1 MPSYRFL
8 IDEVEEGA
16 SGPKIAAFFDM
27 DRTLIYGF
35 SAQDLLVEQIAT
47 GELSVGGVVGQ
58 ASQAVQFAR
67 GKIDFAEMVNATAK
81 HLRGQVDSRNYEFG
95 RRVFEKRVASR
106 IYPEARLLIDAHL
119 KKGHVVVIVSAA
131 TPYQVEPVA
140 NDLGVHS
147 FLCTHLEV
155 KNGICTGK
163 VLEPACYG
171 EGKSV
176 AVRNFVADR
185 DIDLAESYFYT
196 DGNEDLPL
204 LEIVGKPRP
213 LNPDK
218 KLTSI
223 AKSRDWHITRFEGRG
238 RTSAKDVART
248 GLAYLSAAPAAAAAL
263 SAYSLNGSA
272 RQARNIFQGLWGEL
286 SSAAIGLDLDVEG
299 QEHLWSHRPAVFM
312 ANHQSA
318 VDAIAVLKLVQSD
331 FTAIAKKEIQSQ
343 PVIGQMSEAMGTIFV
358 DRSDNKSARE
368 ALQPAVTALKGGTSI
383 IIFPEGTRS
392 PTNKLSKFKKG
403 GFHLAMQAGVPIVPI
418 VLKNT
423 TDAMPKGAIMARP
436 ATVHVTVLPPVE
448 TKDWE
453 IEDLDANIDIIR
465 NQFLVELE
473 QGGGDAPNDVI
484 RLAQSGNKPNKAA
497 DGQGGQGSKSKKTK
511 G

>member
-1 MPSYRFL
+1 MPSHRFL
-8 IDEVEEGA
+8 IDEVETGP

-35 SAQDLLVEQIAT
+35 SAQDLFIEQIT
-47 GELSVGGVVGQ
+47 SGELSMDGVVDQ
-58 ASQAVQFAR
+58 VAQAVKFAR
-67 GKIDFAEMVNATAK
+67 GKIDFAELVTRTAK

-95 RRVFEKRVASR
+95 RKVFAKRIASR

-163 VLEPACYG
+163 VMEPACYG
-171 EGKSV
+171 EGKSI

-185 DIDLAESYFYT
+185 EVDLGDSYFYT
-196 DGNEDLPL
+196 DGHEDLPL

-218 KLTSI
+218 KLTST
-223 AKSRDWHITRFEGRG
+223 AKSRDWPITRFEGRG
-238 RTSAKDVART
+238 RPTAKEAVRTS
-248 GLAYLSAAPAAAAAL
+248 LAYLSAVPAAAAAM

-272 RQARNIFQGLWGEL
+272 RQARNLFQGMWGEM
-286 SSAAIGLDLDVEG
+286 SSAALGLELDVEG
-299 QEHLWSHRPAVFM
+299 QENLWSHRPAVFM

-331 FTAIAKKEIQSQ
+331 FTAIAKKEVKSQ
-343 PVIGQMSEAMGTIFV
+343 PVIGQVSTAMGTIFV
-358 DRSDNKSARE
+358 DRSDNKAARE
-368 ALQPAVTALKGGTSI
+368 ALEPAVTALKNGTSI

-423 TDAMPKGAIMARP
+423 TDAMPKGAIIARP
-436 ATVHVTVLPPVE
+436 ATVHVTVLPPIE
-448 TKDWE
+448 TVDW
-453 IEDLDANIDIIR
+453 DVKKLDEHIDGVR
-465 NQFLVELE
+465 TQFLKELDQDEVE
-473 QGGGDAPNDVI
+473 ASTDVI
-484 RLAQSGNKPNKAA
+484 RLAQSANKPKAQA
-497 DGQGGQGSKSKKTK
+497 ATAGKGKKSKH
-511 G
+511 

>member
-1 MPSYRFL
+1 MQTHRFL
-8 IDEVEEGA
+8 IDEVE
-16 SGPKIAAFFDM
+16 SGPAGSHIAAFFDM

-35 SAQDLLVEQIAT
+35 SAQDLFVEQVT
-47 GELSVGGVVGQ
+47 SGELSLDGVIDQ
-58 ASQAVQFAR
+58 ASQAVRFAR
-67 GKIDFAEMVNATAK
+67 GKIDFAELVNRTAK

-95 RRVFEKRVASR
+95 RRVFEKRIAGR
-106 IYPEARLLIDAHL
+106 IYPESRMLIDAHL
-119 KKGHVVVIVSAA
+119 RKGHIVVIVSAA

-163 VLEPACYG
+163 VVEPACYS
-171 EGKSV
+171 EGKSI

-185 DIDLAESYFYT
+185 DIDLNESFFYT

-204 LEIVGKPRP
+204 LEIVGRPRP

-218 KLTSI
+218 KLASV
-223 AKSRDWHITRFEGRG
+223 AKSRDWPITRFDGRG
-238 RTSAKDVART
+238 RTSAKDVVRT

-263 SAYSLNGSA
+263 SSYSLNGSA
-272 RQARNIFQGLWGEL
+272 RQARNLFQGLWGEM
-286 SSAAIGLDLDVEG
+286 SSAAIGLNLDVQG
-299 QEHLWSHRPAVFM
+299 REHLWSHRPAVFM

-318 VDAIAVLKLVQSD
+318 VDAIAVMKLVQQD
-331 FTAIAKKEIQSQ
+331 FTAIAKKEVRSQ
-343 PVIGQMSEAMGTIFV
+343 PFIGQVSEAMGTIFV
-358 DRSDNKSARE
+358 DRLDNKQARD
-368 ALQPAVTALKGGTSI
+368 ALAPAVTALKSGTSI

-423 TDAMPKGAIMARP
+423 TDAMPKGALMARP
-436 ATVHVTVLPPVE
+436 ATVHVTILPPVE
-448 TKDWE
+448 TKDWKPEELDKNIAHVRSLFLKELAQDE
-453 IEDLDANIDIIR
+453 IDRPKD
-465 NQFLVELE
+465 F
-473 QGGGDAPNDVI
+473 I
-484 RLAQSGNKPNKAA
+484 RLAQSANKPKSRA
-497 DGQGGQGSKSKKTK
+497 SKS
-511 G
+511 

>member
-8 IDEVEEGA
+8 VDEVETGP
-16 SGPKIAAFFDM
+16 SGPQIAAFFDM
-27 DRTLIYGF
+27 DRTLLYGF
-35 SAQDLLVEQIAT
+35 SAQDLFVEQIT
-47 GELSVGGVVGQ
+47 SGELALDGVIDQV
-58 ASQAVQFAR
+58 AQAVKFAR
-67 GKIDFAEMVNATAK
+67 GKIDFAELVTRTAK
-81 HLRGQVDSRNYEFG
+81 HLRGQLDSRNYDFG
-95 RRVFEKRVASR
+95 RRVFEKRIASR
-106 IYPEARLLIDAHL
+106 IYPEARLLIDQHL

-163 VLEPACYG
+163 VMEPACYG
-171 EGKSV
+171 EGKSI

-185 DIDLAESYFYT
+185 DVDLSESYFYT
-196 DGNEDLPL
+196 DGKEDLPL

-213 LNPDK
+213 LNPDQT
-218 KLTSI
+218 LSNI
-223 AKSRDWHITRFEGRG
+223 AKSRDWPITRFEGRG
-238 RTSAKDVART
+238 RPTVKDAVRTSM
-248 GLAYLSAAPAAAAAL
+248 AYLSAAPAAAAAL

-272 RQARNIFQGLWGEL
+272 RQARNLFQNLWGEM
-286 SSAAIGLDLDVEG
+286 SAASLGLTLDIKG
-299 QEHLWSHRPAVFM
+299 QENLWSHRPAVFM

-331 FTAIAKKEIQSQ
+331 FTAIAKIEVKSQ
-343 PVIGQMSEAMGTIFV
+343 PVIGQVATAMGTIFV
-358 DRSDNKSARE
+358 DRSDGKQARE
-368 ALQPAVTALKGGTSI
+368 ALAPAVTALKNGTSV

-423 TDAMPKGAIMARP
+423 TDAMPKGAIIARP
-436 ATVHVTVLPPVE
+436 ATVHVTILPPVE
-448 TKDWE
+448 TRDWKVK
-453 IEDLDANIDIIR
+453 DLDANIADLR
-465 NQFLVELE
+465 LRFLEELDQDE
-473 QGGGDAPNDVI
+473 TSASTDVI
-484 RLAQSGNKPNKAA
+484 RLAQSANKPKPQVEEPVRGKGKKA
-497 DGQGGQGSKSKKTK
+497 KP
-511 G
+511 

>member
-8 IDEVEEGA
+8 IDEVEKGP
-16 SGPKIAAFFDM
+16 SGSHIAAFFDM

-35 SAQDLLVEQIAT
+35 SAQDLMIEQVT
-47 GELSVGGVVGQ
+47 SGELSIGEVVNQ
-58 ASQAVQFAR
+58 ASHGIQFAR
-67 GKIDFAEMVNATAK
+67 GKIDFAEMVNSTAK

-106 IYPEARLLIDAHL
+106 IYPESRLLIDAHL

-163 VLEPACYG
+163 VVEPACYG
-171 EGKSV
+171 EGKSI
-176 AVRNFVADR
+176 AVRNFIADR
-185 DIDLAESYFYT
+185 NVDLAESYFYS
-196 DGNEDLPL
+196 DGDEDLPL
-204 LEIVGKPRP
+204 LEIVGNPRP
-213 LNPDK
+213 LNPNK
-218 KLTSI
+218 KLTSV

-263 SAYSLNGSA
+263 SAYSINGSA

-286 SSAAIGLDLDVEG
+286 SSASIGLELDVKG
-299 QEHLWSHRPAVFM
+299 RDHLWSHRPAVFM

-331 FTAIAKKEIQSQ
+331 FTAIAKKEVQSQ

-358 DRSDNKSARE
+358 DRSDNKAARE
-368 ALQPAVTALKGGTSI
+368 ALQPAVTALKSGTSI

-418 VLKNT
+418 VLHNT
-423 TDAMPKGAIMARP
+423 TDAMPKSAFIARP

-448 TKDWE
+448 TADWE
-453 IEDLDANIDIIR
+453 IEDLNENIDMVR
-465 NQFLVELE
+465 KMFLKELD
-473 QGGGDAPNDVI
+473 QDAADTSKDVI
-484 RLAQSGNKPNKAA
+484 RLAQSGNKPTTPVE
-497 DGQGGQGSKSKKTK
+497 DHGSKPKKSK

>member
-1 MPSYRFL
+1 MPSHRFL
-8 IDEVEEGA
+8 IDEVEAGP
-16 SGPKIAAFFDM
+16 SGSKVAAFFDM

-35 SAQDLLVEQIAT
+35 SAQDLFIEQIT
-47 GELSVGGVVGQ
+47 SGELSMDGVVDQ
-58 ASQAVQFAR
+58 VAQAVKFAR
-67 GKIDFAEMVNATAK
+67 GKIDFAELVTRTAK

-95 RRVFEKRVASR
+95 RKVFAKRIASR

-163 VLEPACYG
+163 VMEPACYG
-171 EGKSV
+171 EGKSI

-185 DIDLAESYFYT
+185 DVDLGESYFYT

-218 KLTSI
+218 KLTSV
-223 AKSRDWHITRFEGRG
+223 AKSRDWPITRFEGRG
-238 RTSAKDVART
+238 RPSAKEAVRT
-248 GLAYLSAAPAAAAAL
+248 SLAYLSAAPAAAAAL

-272 RQARNIFQGLWGEL
+272 RQARNLFQGMWGEM

-299 QEHLWSHRPAVFM
+299 QENLWSHRPAVFM

-331 FTAIAKKEIQSQ
+331 FTAIAKKEVKNQ
-343 PVIGQMSEAMGTIFV
+343 PVIGQVSSAMGTIFV
-358 DRSDNKSARE
+358 DRSDNKAARE
-368 ALQPAVTALKGGTSI
+368 ALEPAVTALRNGTSI

-423 TDAMPKGAIMARP
+423 TDAMPKGAIIARP
-436 ATVHVTVLPPVE
+436 ATVHVTVLPPIE
-448 TKDWE
+448 TADWD
-453 IEDLDANIDIIR
+453 IEKLNEHIDDVR
-465 NQFLVELE
+465 TQFLNELDQDE
-473 QGGGDAPNDVI
+473 TAASTDVI
-484 RLAQSGNKPNKAA
+484 RLAQSANKPKPQAA
-497 DGQGGQGSKSKKTK
+497 SSAKGAKSKKR
-511 G
+511 

>member
-1 MPSYRFL
+1 MPSHRFL
-8 IDEVEEGA
+8 IDEVEAGP
-16 SGPKIAAFFDM
+16 SGSKIAAFFDM

-35 SAQDLLVEQIAT
+35 SAQDLFIEQIT
-47 GELSVGGVVGQ
+47 SGELAMDGVVDQ
-58 ASQAVQFAR
+58 VSQAVKFAR
-67 GKIDFAEMVNATAK
+67 GKIDFAELVTRTAK

-95 RRVFEKRVASR
+95 RKVFAKRIASR

-171 EGKSV
+171 EGKSI

-185 DIDLAESYFYT
+185 DVDLGESYFYT

-218 KLTSI
+218 KLTGI
-223 AKSRDWHITRFEGRG
+223 AKSRDWPITRFEGRG
-238 RTSAKDVART
+238 RPTAKEAVRTS
-248 GLAYLSAAPAAAAAL
+248 LAYLSAAPAAAAAL
-263 SAYSLNGSA
+263 SAYTLNGSA
-272 RQARNIFQGLWGEL
+272 RQARNLFQGMWGEM
-286 SSAAIGLDLDVEG
+286 SSAAIGLGLDVKGREN
-299 QEHLWSHRPAVFM
+299 LWSRRPAVFM

-331 FTAIAKKEIQSQ
+331 FTAIAKKEVKSQ
-343 PVIGQMSEAMGTIFV
+343 PVIGQVSSAMGTIFV
-358 DRSDNKSARE
+358 DRSDNKAARE
-368 ALQPAVTALKGGTSI
+368 ALEPAVTALKNGTSI

-423 TDAMPKGAIMARP
+423 TDAMPKGAIIARP
-436 ATVHVTVLPPVE
+436 ATVRVTVLPPIE
-448 TKDWE
+448 TKNWD
-453 IEDLDANIDIIR
+453 IEDLDAHIDDVR
-465 NQFLVELE
+465 TRFLKELGQDEVE
-473 QGGGDAPNDVI
+473 APTDVI
-484 RLAQSGNKPNKAA
+484 RLAQSANKPKQQVAAGGKSNKR
-497 DGQGGQGSKSKKTK
+497 K
-511 G
+511 

>member
-1 MPSYRFL
+1 MPTHRFL
-8 IDEVEEGA
+8 IDEVEA
-16 SGPKIAAFFDM
+16 GPAGPQIAAFFDM
-27 DRTLIYGF
+27 DRTLLYGF
-35 SAQDLLVEQIAT
+35 SAQDLFVEQIT
-47 GELSVGGVVGQ
+47 SGELSVNGMVDQ
-58 ASQAVQFAR
+58 ASQAVKFAR
-67 GKIDFAEMVNATAK
+67 GKIDFAELVTRSAK

-95 RRVFEKRVASR
+95 RRVFEKRIASR
-106 IYPEARLLIDAHL
+106 IYPESRMLIEAHM
-119 KKGHVVVIVSAA
+119 KKGHIVVIVSAA

-163 VLEPACYG
+163 VVEPACYG
-171 EGKSV
+171 EGKSI

-185 DIDLAESYFYT
+185 DIDLTESYFYT
-196 DGNEDLPL
+196 DGHEDLPL
-204 LEIVGKPRP
+204 LEIVGRPRP

-218 KLTSI
+218 KLTGV
-223 AKSRDWHITRFEGRG
+223 AKSRDWPITNFEGRG
-238 RTSAKDVART
+238 RPTSKEVLRT
-248 GLAYLSAAPAAAAAL
+248 SLAYLSAGPAAAAAL

-272 RQARNIFQGLWGEL
+272 RQARNLFQSLWGEL
-286 SSAAIGLDLDVEG
+286 SSASIGLTLDVKG
-299 QEHLWSHRPAVFM
+299 REHLWSHRPAVFM

-331 FTAIAKKEIQSQ
+331 FTAIAKKEVQSQ
-343 PVIGQMSEAMGTIFV
+343 PVIGQVAEAMGTIFV
-358 DRSDNKSARE
+358 DRSDNKQARE

-403 GFHLAMQAGVPIVPI
+403 GFHIAMQAGVPIVPI

-448 TKDWE
+448 TKDWKL
-453 IEDLDANIDIIR
+453 EDLNDHIAEIR
-465 NQFLVELE
+465 NQFLKELD
-473 QGGGDAPNDVI
+473 QDAVDAPTDVI
-484 RLAQSGNKPNKAA
+484 RLAQSANKP
-497 DGQGGQGSKSKKTK
+497 KSKPDEQATRNGKK
-511 G
+511 SKP